1 MGFVQKRKICL
12 HGYSDMDTHT
22 VELTL
27 TISKKKIVYM
37 GTLIWT
43 HTQ

>member
-1 MGFVQKRKICL
+1 MGFVPKRKICL

-27 TISKKKIVYM
+27 TISKKRTTYPKKM
-37 GTLIWT
+37 F
-43 HTQ
+43 